1 MTLLATASG
10 EFNLVFPSYIKLS
23 LSRHSYPT
31 VLFYFLPSNENLT
44 CSGVI
49 DGEPI
54 RNLLTYLCLSC
65 VISKYYLYSSAVFLV
80 DKSADLCTKP
90 PTRAPSSNPSKKLPS
105 SKSSKKM
112 PGSKSSKMTKVAKMT
127 NVAVSLSGAQFEGLS
142 VPPEVSMPFSF

>member
-1 MTLLATASG
+1 MRVLFHTDSSIPILHPSTQSATPIEPVITVLLLMTLLATASG

-65 VISKYYLYSSAVFLV
+65 IISKIIFIL
-80 DKSADLCTKP
+80 P
-90 PTRAPSSNPSKKLPS
+90 PSS
-105 SKSSKKM
+105 
-112 PGSKSSKMTKVAKMT
+112 
-127 NVAVSLSGAQFEGLS
+127 
-142 VPPEVSMPFSF
+142 